1 MFEFGRDLRRAIWRV
16 REPYDG
22 AWLELINLDLLEA
35 EARQQSIDA
44 GRISCRD
51 PHVAEIRAAVL
62 WREHARRS
70 GRRDSLMRSLHAAAS
85 ARRESGASEDKTAGG
100 ALEMALTLML
110 KADLYGGESCLT
122 AAAVALNEAGA
133 PGGVLGARI
142 VATHALLSTRRAQ
155 QANDDASHFEAGAL
169 LDSAIHELEQAAPAG
184 LPEVAELRLERAML
198 AFENGLRRR
207 DGRALDQAGRE
218 LRGLVE
224 ACSPDYQPLTRAR
237 ALALCGGGLSR
248 LGAMA
253 ANPGAVEQGR
263 ALLEAA
269 ADAFT
274 PDHSPLDWTAI
285 QIALSQ
291 SGLRAGDP
299 NEPEHLQSAER
310 LTAGEGL
317 ILGALAAHARTCSDV
332 RTAEASGNLASLDAA
347 DSRLQRRLA
356 TGQAAQAPLDWAA
369 DQIGLGLV
377 QLTRQRLTGA
387 PPSSDLGVAL
397 AEAGL
402 VAREVGC
409 RPLSDA
415 AVDLL
420 AELRLNFCR
429 S

>member
-1 MFEFGRDLRRAIWRV
+1 MFEFGRDLRRAFSRV
-16 REPYDG
+16 RESDDG
-22 AWLELINLDLLEA
+22 AWLELISVDLLEA

-85 ARRESGASEDKTAGG
+85 ARREAGAGEEKTARG
-100 ALEMALTLML
+100 ALEMALTLTL
-110 KADLYGGESCLT
+110 KADLYGGDSCLT
-122 AAAVALNEAGA
+122 AAAVALHEAGA
-133 PGGVLGARI
+133 PTGALGARI
-142 VATHALLSTRRAQ
+142 VAAHALLSTRHAR

-169 LDSAIHELEQAAPAG
+169 LDSAIHGLEQAAPG
-184 LPEVAELRLERAML
+184 SPEAAELRLERAML

-253 ANPGAVEQGR
+253 ANAGAVDQGR
-263 ALLEAA
+263 ALLQAA

-285 QIALSQ
+285 QVALSE
-291 SGLRAGDP
+291 SAVRAG
-299 NEPEHLQSAER
+299 EPEEAELLQNAER

-317 ILGALAAHARTCSDV
+317 ILGALAAHARTCSDI
-332 RTAEASGNLASLDAA
+332 RSAEASGNLTALDAVGG
-347 DSRLQRRLA
+347 RLQRRLA

-369 DQIGLGLV
+369 DQIGLSLAH
-377 QLTRQRLTGA
+377 LARQRLTGA
-387 PPSSDLGVAL
+387 PVSVDLGVAL

-415 AVDLL
+415 AGALL
-420 AELRLNFCR
+420 AELRLNLCR

>member
-1 MFEFGRDLRRAIWRV
+1 MFEFGKDLRRAFSRV
-16 REPYDG
+16 RESGDG
-22 AWLELINLDLLEA
+22 GWLELISVDLLEA
-35 EARQQSIDA
+35 EARQQSIEA

-51 PHVAEIRAAVL
+51 PHVAEIRAAAL

-85 ARRESGASEDKTAGG
+85 ARRESGAGEEKTARG

-122 AAAVALNEAGA
+122 AAAVALHEAGA
-133 PGGVLGARI
+133 PTDALGARI
-142 VATHALLSTRRAQ
+142 VAAHALLSTRRAR

-169 LDSAIHELEQAAPAG
+169 LDSAIHGLEYV
-184 LPEVAELRLERAML
+184 LPGSPDAAELRLERAML
-198 AFENGLRRR
+198 AFENGLRRK

-218 LRGLVE
+218 LRGLV
-224 ACSPDYQPLTRAR
+224 ADCSPDYQPLTRAR

-253 ANPGAVEQGR
+253 ADPCAIDQGR
-263 ALLEAA
+263 ALLQAA

-285 QIALSQ
+285 QVVLSE
-291 SGLRAGDP
+291 SALRAG
-299 NEPEHLQSAER
+299 EPYEADALRQAER
-310 LTAGEGL
+310 LVAGEGL
-317 ILGALAAHARTCSDV
+317 ILGALAAHARTCSEI
-332 RTAEASGNLASLDAA
+332 RSAEAVGDLSALEAVGA
-347 DSRLQRRLA
+347 RLQRRLA
-356 TGQAAQAPLDWAA
+356 TQQAVQAPLDWAA
-369 DQIGLGLV
+369 DQIGLSLAH
-377 QLTRQRLTGA
+377 LTRERLTGA
-387 PPSSDLGVAL
+387 AAPGNVGVAL

-409 RPLSDA
+409 LPLSDA
-415 AVDLL
+415 ASDLL
-420 AELRLNFCR
+420 AELRLNLCR

>member
-1 MFEFGRDLRRAIWRV
+1 MFEFGRDLRRAFSRV
-16 REPYDG
+16 RESDDG
-22 AWLELINLDLLEA
+22 AWLELISVDLLEA
-35 EARQQSIDA
+35 EARQQSTDA

-62 WREHARRS
+62 WREHARRG

-85 ARRESGASEDKTAGG
+85 ARRESAAGEEKTARG

-122 AAAVALNEAGA
+122 AAAVALHEAGA
-133 PGGVLGARI
+133 PAGALGSRI
-142 VATHALLSTRRAQ
+142 VAAHALLSTRRAR

-169 LDSAIHELEQAAPAG
+169 LDSAIHGLERAAPG
-184 LPEVAELRLERAML
+184 SPEAAELRLERAML

-253 ANPGAVEQGR
+253 ANPGAVDQGR
-263 ALLEAA
+263 ALLQAA

-274 PDHSPLDWTAI
+274 PDHSPLDWAAI
-285 QIALSQ
+285 QVALSE
-291 SGLRAGDP
+291 SALRAGDP
-299 NEPEHLQSAER
+299 VETEHLQHAER
-310 LTAGEGL
+310 LSAGEGL
-317 ILGALAAHARTCSDV
+317 IIGALAAHTRTCSDI
-332 RTAEASGNLASLDAA
+332 RAAEATGDVAA
-347 DSRLQRRLA
+347 LEAAGGRLQRRLE
-356 TGQAAQAPLDWAA
+356 TGQAVQAPLDWAA
-369 DQIGLGLV
+369 DQIGLSLMH
-377 QLTRQRLTGA
+377 LTRQRLTGA
-387 PPSSDLGVAL
+387 PASIDLGVAL

-415 AVDLL
+415 ASDLL
-420 AELRLNFCR
+420 AELRLNLCR